1 MQPEIEKIKMQ
12 SVYLKDVSF
21 ESPKSRVSRVDG
33 VAYNIEFETKANRL
47 DHERFEIVLS
57 GSVNCVGSD
66 EETLFIVEVSQ
77 AGIFGL
83 DSNVPDDVAKRLTL
97 TDGADMLLPFLREE
111 INSLV
116 VKGGFQPLLIT
127 HMDFGELYAGS

>member
-1 MQPEIEKIKMQ
+1 M
-12 SVYLKDVSF
+12 
-21 ESPKSRVSRVDG
+21 
-33 VAYNIEFETKANRL
+33 
-47 DHERFEIVLS
+47 
-57 GSVNCVGSD
+57 GSD